1 VSELSR
7 RELLAA
13 GIAAGAGIALA
24 AAAPGCAAVERAS
37 PRAVRRVAGVRTQ
50 ARRVQVGPASI
61 EYFVTGSGPPH
72 AQLTALG
79 AEARSFDP
87 LVPRFDAAGYRI
99 VAIHPRGA
107 GRSTGPLAGIT
118 LHDLAGDA
126 AGALVSACDAPAHVI
141 GQGIGS
147 RVARCLAADNPRLVR
162 SLVAIGAVEP
172 PSSAPGDPTAAAWAQ
187 AAAATPSGGCEGARG
202 LPTLALPGRDPI
214 AEQPEA
220 VADAV
225 LAFVRGL
232 PRA

>member
-1 VSELSR
+1 VAELSR
-7 RELLAA
+7 RELLGA

-24 AAAPGCAAVERAS
+24 AAALSCAGGERAN

-61 EYFVTGSGPPH
+61 EYFVTGSGPTLALLP
-72 AQLTALG
+72 ALG
-79 AEARSFDP
+79 TDVGSFDA
-87 LVPRFDAAGYRI
+87 LVPRFDAAGYRV

-141 GQGIGS
+141 GQGLGI
-147 RVARCLAADNPRLVR
+147 RIARCLAADNPRLVR
-162 SLVAIGAVEP
+162 SLVAIGAGEP
-172 PSSAPGDPTAAAWAQ
+172 SPDAPGDPSAAAWAR
-187 AAAATPSGGCEGARG
+187 AAAATPPGGCMGAAG
-202 LPTLALPGRDPI
+202 LPTLALPVRDPI

-232 PRA
+232 PGS